1 MQVGSFGPV
10 VFEVTD
16 KKVFTPDSRS
26 RTNTSNWATH
36 DRIEG
41 KSRSQYLS
49 PGLTQVQYKVR
60 IRADMGILE
69 STLRFFAKSQ
79 AALALAQT
87 GFFRGLGKFVNGR
100 NKTAPAIVDN
110 QNVIVELAHRTVT
123 SRNATCEFFLGSG
136 GGEAVSVLFALEF
149 LFHGINLR
157 VGRTPFVF
165 DVCVIPHK
173 RRKCNAQLVQRILRL
188 YGKIASCK
196 ITANAVNLYKR
207 SDNK

>member
-1 MQVGSFGPV
+1 MNPAQ
-10 VFEVTD
+10 
-16 KKVFTPDSRS
+16 
-26 RTNTSNWATH
+26 
-36 DRIEG
+36 
-41 KSRSQYLS
+41 S
-49 PGLTQVQYKVR
+49 PCHR
-60 IRADMGILE
+60 MAAILE
-69 STLRFFAKSQ
+69 SALRFFAKSQ

-87 GFFRGLGKFVNGR
+87 GFFRGLGEFVNTC
-100 NKTAPAIVDN
+100 NVTTPAIVDN
-110 QNVIVELAHRTVT
+110 QDVIVELAHHTAA
-123 SRNATCEFFLGSG
+123 SRNTTGEFFLGSG

-149 LFHGINLR
+149 LFHGTNLR

-173 RRKCNAQLVQRILRL
+173 RRKRNAQLVQRIPRL

>member
-1 MQVGSFGPV
+1 VTHRTGPLSATAGLVAVAGKESLGLVEFGERPGSVALAVPTFDMLPGQSLDNILGFA
-10 VFEVTD
+10 VFENLVEVDRLTGSVEHFH
-16 KKVFTPDSRS
+16 KGSLLILLRYFHSRHPAARMYS
-26 RTNTSNWATH
+26 
-36 DRIEG
+36 
-41 KSRSQYLS
+41 
-49 PGLTQVQYKVR
+49 V
-60 IRADMGILE
+60 
-69 STLRFFAKSQ
+69 SQ

-173 RRKCNAQLVQRILRL
+173 RRKCNAQLV
-188 YGKIASCK
+188 
-196 ITANAVNLYKR
+196 
-207 SDNK
+207 